1 MVIQIEFP
9 RFASRSRQ
17 FLITFPNDFKKV
29 NSENLV
35 ASDDPIH
42 GFQNSAPDYADDYP
56 MLGEINNVFSESL
69 AAVHVHDRPSRRTGI
84 TVKIV
89 IYHFW
94 GNTLDGFS

>member
-1 MVIQIEFP
+1 M
-9 RFASRSRQ
+9 
-17 FLITFPNDFKKV
+17 
-29 NSENLV
+29 

-69 AAVHVHDRPSRRTGI
+69 AAVLVHDRPSRRTGI

-94 GNTLDGFS
+94 VGIYDRERPRIARHGNAEGIAWKRVFHFQKTLCSRLILT